1 MTKKMDEKVDFKILV
16 RAEPERV
23 YDAIATSKG
32 LDGWFTNG
40 ASVDDHTD
48 GRIEFVWK
56 NHGPDHYDGSNGGPI
71 LEYNRPHR
79 FVFQWKVDT
88 DTYNT
93 TVEIDFKKVD
103 EGTLVHLIEYGYDDS
118 PTGLRD
124 LLARATGWGEVLTI
138 MKYYVEHGVT
148 Y

>member
-23 YDAIATSKG
+23 YDALATAKG
-32 LDGWFTNG
+32 LDGWFTSG
-40 ASVDDHTD
+40 ASVDDHA
-48 GRIEFVWK
+48 GGKIKFVWK
-56 NHGPDHYDGSNGGPI
+56 NHGPDHYDGSSEGPI
-71 LEYNRPHR
+71 LENNRPRR

-88 DTYNT
+88 DSYNT
-93 TVEIDFKKVD
+93 TVEIDFTKD
-103 EGTLVHLIEYGYDDS
+103 AEGTMVRLVEHGYDDT

-124 LLARATGWGEVLTI
+124 LLARATGWGEVLTM